1 MPVPSSGALRLR
13 ADIAAEVDGS
23 ASGTDVSLGTLSNSA
38 GFTEPDTM
46 SEFYGYSSVSAPS
59 VTTSAATSVTAS
71 SFTANGN
78 ATADNGASITDRG
91 FYVGTNSDYTQNT
104 KTSVGGSGTGTFTL
118 AKTGLTY
125 NSTYYITAYATNS
138 IGEGRG
144 STITQNTSNASAP
157 SVTTDNNSNI
167 SYNSIRSNGNVTSDG
182 GATVTERGFYFGT
195 SSNYASNGKFTSGS
209 GTGSYNRTNGSLSAS
224 TTYYTTAYAINA
236 VGETRGS
243 TKSSSTSSLNS
254 YTGHSTN
261 NGPRNVGNLH
271 TGAMQYS
278 PTRAGYGQYLHAQL
292 GWQTDNS
299 CTNSGMSFGTSG
311 NQNGSLCAT
320 SKVVAF
326 FPDYRLNNGS
336 ANTDHVNS
344 RGTVSMNGNMVSAAC
359 CGDGNSNG
367 QRYNQT
373 AMPWYLSSSY
383 SYSASPFT
391 ANSNGSEGF
400 HTSGCPGGA
409 YSGCGVNVSFNYTYT
424 VNRPG

>member
-23 ASGTDVSLGTLSNSA
+23 ASGTNVSLGTLSNSA

-46 SEFYGYSSVSAPS
+46 SEFYGYSSVSEPS
-59 VTTSAATSVTAS
+59 VTTNAATSVTAS

-195 SSNYASNGKFTSGS
+195 SSNYASNSKHTSGS

-236 VGETRGS
+236 VGETRGA

-261 NGPRNVGNLH
+261 NGPRNVGELH
-271 TGAMQYS
+271 TGAMAVS

-311 NQNGSLCAT
+311 NQNSFLCTT

-326 FPDYRLNNGS
+326 FPDFRLNNGS
-336 ANTDHVNS
+336 AASDHVNS
-344 RGTVSMNGNMVSAAC
+344 RGTLSMNGTQVAAAC

-367 QRYNQT
+367 QRANQT
-373 AMPWYLSSSY
+373 NLPYYGSSSY
-383 SYSASPFT
+383 SYSASPYSPS
-391 ANSNGSEGF
+391 NNGSEGF
-400 HTSGCPGGA
+400 HTAGCPGGA
-409 YSGCGVNVSFNYTYT
+409 YSGCGVNVSFSYTYT
-424 VNRPG
+424 VNRP